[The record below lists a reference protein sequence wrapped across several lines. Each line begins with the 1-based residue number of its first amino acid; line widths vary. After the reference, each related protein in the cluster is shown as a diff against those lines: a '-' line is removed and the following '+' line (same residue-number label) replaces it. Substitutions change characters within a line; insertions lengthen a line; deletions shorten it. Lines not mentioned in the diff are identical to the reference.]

1 MTFQGAALPGGAANG
16 NPLQP
21 YSESGD
27 TITPADCE
35 SAIFDAAEVPYAF
48 PGDSTSWFG
57 FAAGN
62 TITPTG
68 AYPVS
73 LDNAME
79 RPSSIGG
86 GNVDFTVTGFFDGG
100 GMVSPTFIG
109 LAAAA
114 TETMGFTNL
123 DSLQFA
129 GTSDEGIDNIEL
141 ARSRTR
147 VALAACRRI
156 CGSCGDLSATP
167 PRVRLILD
175 DSPPARSCLGGGAH
189 FHKFSPPVF
198 AFRCIIPVSDPA

>member
-1 MTFQGAALPGGAANG
+1 MTFQGAALPRGAANG

-79 RPSSIGG
+79 GPSSIGS

-129 GTSDEGIDNIEL
+129 VQAMRVLTTSNWHAPEPASL
-141 ARSRTR
+141 LLP
-147 VALAACRRI
+147 VAGFAGLAAIFRR
-156 CGSCGDLSATP
+156 
-167 PRVRLILD
+167 RRL
-175 DSPPARSCLGGGAH
+175 AC
-189 FHKFSPPVF
+189 V
-198 AFRCIIPVSDPA
+198 